1 MMVGSVI
8 SPELEK
14 DIHEGD
20 IKFVDV
26 DFKYPT
32 REEFLFK
39 KFNLHIKPGQKVAL
53 VG

>member
-1 MMVGSVI
+1 MRDSHIFSSVLTSNRVEMMVGSVV

-32 REEFLFK
+32 R
-39 KFNLHIKPGQKVAL
+39 
-53 VG
+53 